1 MIARTFQIKARGSQ
15 VSQQTEE
22 EEEEEEEV

>member
-1 MIARTFQIKARGSQ
+1 MIGRTLQIKARGSQ